1 MYQKPN
7 TFTEAYKNFATSMV
21 NPTISGNNIMTSMN
35 NSKLTKLVSIGKII
49 CKQSSKNDPIL
60 KLNYGIIQHRGYSQY
75 FSINLHSFEFLTNE
89 EKYILKSYSK
99 LYDYYITFKNLN
111 SGDKFFHIEK
121 DNKYSHGIYVNES
134 YIIFA
139 TLNVFKPTNEINE
152 VFKEI
157 IKMAKQYEGNLFV
170 SMK

>member
-1 MYQKPN
+1 MNIITPN
-7 TFTEAYKNFATSMV
+7 ITFK
-21 NPTISGNNIMTSMN
+21 
-35 NSKLTKLVSIGKII
+35 
-49 CKQSSKNDPIL
+49 
-60 KLNYGIIQHRGYSQY
+60 
-75 FSINLHSFEFLTNE
+75 SFEKSTE
-89 EKYILKSYSK
+89 VILN
-99 LYDYYITFKNLN
+99 ITFKNLN